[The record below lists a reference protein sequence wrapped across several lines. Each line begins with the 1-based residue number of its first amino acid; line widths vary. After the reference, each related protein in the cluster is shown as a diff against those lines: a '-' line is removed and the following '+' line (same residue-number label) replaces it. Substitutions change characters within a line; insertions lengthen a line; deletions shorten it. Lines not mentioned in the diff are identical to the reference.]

1 MWRVEDGWLRPL
13 LEVPGLTEPQS
24 MPRQSLPETFWQN
37 GYVDITRPR
46 TLLSGRMA
54 GDKVIPFMI
63 DEPIYEIDYPE
74 DLAAV
79 ESVLQSGENS
89 SPRQAAGAKRHP
101 V

>member
-1 MWRVEDGWLRPL
+1 
-13 LEVPGLTEPQS
+13 

-37 GYVDITRPR
+37 GYIDITRAR
-46 TLLSGRMA
+46 TVLSGRMA

-79 ESVLQSGENS
+79 ESALRSGGNL
-89 SPRQAAGAKRHP
+89 SPVQAVGAKRHP